1 MGNSNNY
8 NTTDIERKKP
18 KKYLERFATEH
29 KENLSKEDIYLYM
42 SRLKIPQELRDD
54 VWIWNLIFLIDT
66 SEYFTIER
74 KIRYVYEDSIH
85 NKHKFNDRLSY
96 ERNIDNIIE
105 QLLYISCIEALEN
118 RNSDGTTNFKKTVS
132 YLFDLKLLHHATKQS

>member
-18 KKYLERFATEH
+18 KKYLERFASEH
-29 KENLSKEDIYLYM
+29 KEKLSKADIYLYM
-42 SRLKIPQELRDD
+42 SRLKIPVELKND

-85 NKHKFNDRLSY
+85 NQYKFHERLSY
-96 ERNIDNIIE
+96 ERTIDNIIE

-118 RNSDGTTNFKKTVS
+118 RTSDGTTNFKKTVS
-132 YLFDLKLLHHATKQS
+132 YLFDLKLLHHATK